1 LQVTGVRSEV
11 EAEAAM
17 TVAMVVVGE
26 EEEDA
31 YGRGAGRG
39 AGGREG
45 YARNSGRGDCFASIA
60 CVCTVGDEIF
70 SLSCAQGKCQNAP
83 PILHY
88 IVELNLISNEKIVNM
103 GLLSSWLRSFA
114 ICNIV
119 HVKLGLQTCD
129 TRFPCHFGYFSF
141 FLIIIHVFA
150 C

>member
-1 LQVTGVRSEV
+1 V

-70 SLSCAQGKCQNAP
+70 PSHVRKANARMP
-83 PILHY
+83 LLFCTTL
-88 IVELNLISNEKIVNM
+88 LNSI
-103 GLLSSWLRSFA
+103 
-114 ICNIV
+114 
-119 HVKLGLQTCD
+119 
-129 TRFPCHFGYFSF
+129 
-141 FLIIIHVFA
+141 
-150 C
+150 